1 MAMEDRLAYRSYE
14 MIGRFLD
21 GKASES
27 DVTSVRYGFCTS
39 LCELVLVSIKAIS
52 LIKTGKR

>member
-1 MAMEDRLAYRSYE
+1 MEDSFAYQNYE
-14 MIGRFLD
+14 LLGRFLD
-21 GKASES
+21 GKASEA
-27 DVTSVRYGFCTS
+27 DITTVRYGICTP

>member
-1 MAMEDRLAYRSYE
+1 MEDRLAYQNYE
-14 MIGRFLD
+14 LLGRFLD

-27 DVTSVRYGFCTS
+27 DITSARYGICTP
-39 LCELVLVSIKAIS
+39 LCELVLVSIKAMS

>member
-1 MAMEDRLAYRSYE
+1 MGDRLIYQNYE
-14 MIGRFLD
+14 LLGRFLD

-27 DVTSVRYGFCTS
+27 DVTSVRYGLCTP
-39 LCELVLVSIKAIS
+39 LCELVLVSIKAMS

>member
-1 MAMEDRLAYRSYE
+1 MEDRLAYQNYE
-14 MIGRFLD
+14 LLGRFLD

-27 DVTSVRYGFCTS
+27 DVSSVRYGFCTP
-39 LCELVLVSIKAIS
+39 LCELILVSVKAIN

>member
-1 MAMEDRLAYRSYE
+1 MEDRLAYQNYE
-14 MIGRFLD
+14 LLGRFLD

-27 DVTSVRYGFCTS
+27 DITSVRYGICTP
-39 LCELVLVSIKAIS
+39 LCELVLVSIKAMS